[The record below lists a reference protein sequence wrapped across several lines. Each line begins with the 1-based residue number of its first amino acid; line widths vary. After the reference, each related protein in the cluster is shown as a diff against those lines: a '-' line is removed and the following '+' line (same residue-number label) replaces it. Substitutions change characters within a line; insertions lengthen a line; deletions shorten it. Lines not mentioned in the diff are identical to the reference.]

1 MRFKLLGAAL
11 LVVGAVS
18 SASAAGIYDPCTA
31 IVGPTAC
38 AFSGS
43 GLATVTT
50 GANPQVIW
58 NTDAAGNALNK
69 FTFSTLFGNTS
80 VFSLIPNGSQEGIAN
95 LTFLSEPVNLAFG
108 PAPFMSFPVGGAP
121 FNTVCAQFGGGACS
135 DLLINFIS
143 PGTDPI
149 GTCITNATGNTCTP
163 AIAPGVPGP
172 FNLANFN
179 DPNFGLSSTVTF
191 NVSGVSRDGS
201 GKWSAIFTSQFL
213 GQSYEQVITTLT
225 NTGSVQNSYSQ
236 ATLVVTSAVPEPG
249 SLIMIGS
256 GLLGLAAFLRRRG
269 AK

>member
-11 LVVGAVS
+11 LVIGAVS

-38 AFSGS
+38 AFSGT
-43 GLATVTT
+43 GIATVTNT
-50 GANPQVIW
+50 GLIKW
-58 NTDAAGNALNK
+58 TSDAAGNAADK

-80 VFSLIPNGSQEGIAN
+80 IFSLIPNGSQETITDLNFG
-95 LTFLSEPVNLAFG
+95 TEPVNLTF
-108 PAPFMSFPVGGAP
+108 PAQNFMSFPVNTGAP
-121 FNTVCAQFGGGACS
+121 FNTICGVGLCS
-135 DLLINFIS
+135 DLMITFIS

-149 GTCITNATGNTCTP
+149 GTCLTNATGNTCTP
-163 AIAPGVPGP
+163 QLAPGVPGA
-172 FNLANFN
+172 FNFANFN
-179 DPNFGLSSTVTF
+179 DPNFGLSSTATF
-191 NVSGVSRDGS
+191 SVSGVSRDGS

-213 GQSYEQVITTLT
+213 GQSYEQVIATLT
-225 NTGSVQNSYSQ
+225 NSGSVSNSYSQ